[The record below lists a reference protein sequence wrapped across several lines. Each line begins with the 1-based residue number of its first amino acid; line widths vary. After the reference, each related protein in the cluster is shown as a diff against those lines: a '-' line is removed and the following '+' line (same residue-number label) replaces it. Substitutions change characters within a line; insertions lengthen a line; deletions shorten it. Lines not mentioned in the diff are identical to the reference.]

1 MSASEQRQEEG
12 ARGVRLNKF
21 IAAAGIASRR
31 GAEALIRQGAVLLNG
46 QPVRSLATL
55 VDPARDRVRVHGKLI
70 KQLEH
75 KVSLVLNKPKG
86 YICTRRDELDR
97 PTVLDLVPSKPR
109 LFPVGRLDYDAEGV
123 LILTNDGDLAHT
135 LLHPRH
141 GVPRV
146 YLVKVR
152 GEPTA
157 AELLRMTTGL
167 PLADGRRVQAE
178 VRVEARRA
186 KHVWLRMKLH
196 EGRHGQIKEM
206 CQRIGHPA
214 LKLKRISF
222 GPFTAAGLEPGAW
235 RRISEGELAKL
246 RGAGRLAAA
255 PQA

>member
-1 MSASEQRQEEG
+1 MRSSGQRQEE
-12 ARGVRLNKF
+12 RESGVRLNKF
-21 IAAAGIASRR
+21 IAAAGITSRR
-31 GAEALIRQGAVLLNG
+31 GAEALILQGAVLVNG

-70 KQLEH
+70 KQLER

-123 LILTNDGDLAHT
+123 LILTNDGDLAHS

-141 GVPRV
+141 GVPRI

-152 GEPTA
+152 GEPSA
-157 AELLRMTTGL
+157 AELLRLATGL
-167 PLADGRRVQAE
+167 PLADGWRVRAE
-178 VRVEARRA
+178 VSVEARRA

-206 CQRIGHPA
+206 CRRIGHPV

-222 GPFTAAGLEPGAW
+222 GPFTAVGLEPGAW
-235 RRISEGELAKL
+235 RRISEGELTKL
-246 RGAGRLAAA
+246 RWSDRNAEA
-255 PQA
+255 PRA